1 MVKKVRLDNFIANWG
16 WTKIREKSGLIFV
29 KLDSSHP

>member
-1 MVKKVRLDNFIANWG
+1 MVRKARMENYISNKG

-29 KLDSSHP
+29 KLDN